1 MDSKIRKIIPKT
13 LVNYG
18 KHLPKAIVVNVK
30 HGFPGR
36 KLHVIGVTGTDGKT
50 TTVNMIYQI
59 LKSAGKKA
67 SMIST
72 INAEIAGK
80 SYDTGLHVTSPEA
93 SDIQKFMKKS
103 LEAGDEYMVLEVSS
117 HALDQFRVW
126 GINFEVGVITNITH
140 DHLDYHGSFE
150 NYLKAKSKLIKNVK
164 TAVLNFDD
172 PSFEILKNLTA
183 DKVLSFGKNGKSDI
197 NPRNFPLS
205 LKVPGDFNVLNA
217 EAAVGVGRALN
228 IEDKVIKKSLES
240 FCGLIGRMEEIKN
253 NLGIKV
259 IVDFACTPDAYENV
273 LTTLKNLT
281 KERLIILFGSA
292 AERDCSKRSLIG
304 KIAAKFADI
313 TILTD
318 DDPRFED
325 RNKIMEEIAKG
336 YCEIKGKKD
345 NNLFMQLGREKAIEL
360 AFKLA
365 KKGDTIALL
374 GKGHEKSIAIEG
386 RELPWSDVEEAKK
399 AINNLW
405 KKK

>member
-1 MDSKIRKIIPKT
+1 MDLKIKKIIPKT

-72 INAEIAGK
+72 INAKIAGK

-93 SDIQKFMKKS
+93 SDIQKFIKKA
-103 LEAGDEYMVLEVSS
+103 LEAGDGYMVLEVSS
-117 HALDQFRVW
+117 HALEQFRVW
-126 GINFEVGVITNITH
+126 GINFEIGVITNITS

-164 TAVLNFDD
+164 TAVLNYDD
-172 PSFEILKNLTA
+172 HSFEVLKSITMG
-183 DKVLSFGKNGKSDI
+183 KVLSFGKNDSSDI
-197 NPRNFPLS
+197 NPKSFPLN
-205 LKVPGDFNVLNA
+205 LKIPGDFNVLNA

-228 IEDKVIKKSLES
+228 IEDKIIREVLENFKGIS
-240 FCGLIGRMEEIKN
+240 GRMEEIEN
-253 NLGIKV
+253 NLGINV
-259 IVDFACTPDAYENV
+259 IVDFACSANAYQNV
-273 LTTLKNLT
+273 FETLRKKT
-281 KERLIILFGSA
+281 KGKLIAVFGSY
-292 AERDCSKRSLIG
+292 AERDSSKRPIIG
-304 KIAAKFADI
+304 RIAARLTDI

-325 RNKIMEEIAKG
+325 RKKIMEEIAKG
-336 YCEIKGKKD
+336 YFEIKGKNDK
-345 NNLFMQLGREKAIEL
+345 NLHMQLGREKAIEL
-360 AFKLA
+360 AFSLA

-374 GKGHEKSIAIEG
+374 GKGHEKSIAIG
-386 RELPWSDVEEAKK
+386 GKELPWSDADEARK
-399 AINNLW
+399 AINKLW

>member
-1 MDSKIRKIIPKT
+1 MDNKIRKIIPKT

-18 KHLPKAIVVNVK
+18 KHLPKAIAVNVK

-72 INAEIAGK
+72 INAEINGK

-172 PSFEILKNLTA
+172 PSFESLKSLVTG
-183 DKVLSFGKNGKSDI
+183 KIISFGENDKSDI
-197 NPRNFPLS
+197 NPKDFPLN
-205 LKVPGDFNVLNA
+205 LKIPGDFNVLNA
-217 EAAVGVGRALN
+217 EAAVGVGRVLN
-228 IEDKVIKKSLES
+228 IEEKIIREALENFKGIS
-240 FCGLIGRMEEIKN
+240 GRMEEIKN
-253 NLGIKV
+253 NLGINV
-259 IVDFACTPDAYENV
+259 IVDFATTPNAFENV
-273 LTTLKNLT
+273 LYTLKIRT
-281 KERLIILFGSA
+281 KGKLIILFGSA
-292 AERDCSKRSLIG
+292 SERDSSKRKTIG
-304 KIAAKFADI
+304 EIAAKLADI

-336 YCEIKGKKD
+336 YYEIKGENNK
-345 NNLFMQLGREKAIEL
+345 NLFKQIGRQKAIEL

-365 KKGDTIALL
+365 KRGDTIALL

-386 RELPWSDVEEAKK
+386 KELPWSDVEEAKK
-399 AINNLW
+399 AINNL
-405 KKK
+405 

>member
-1 MDSKIRKIIPKT
+1 MVNIIRKIIPKI

-18 KHLPKAIVVNVK
+18 KHLPKAIVANVK

-59 LKSAGKKA
+59 IKSAGKKA

-72 INAEIAGK
+72 VNTEIAGK

-93 SDIQKFMKKS
+93 SDIQKLMKKS
-103 LEAGDEYMVLEVSS
+103 FEAGDEYMVLEVSS
-117 HALDQFRVW
+117 HALEQFRVW
-126 GINFEVGVITNITH
+126 GINFEVGVITNITS
-140 DHLDYHGSFE
+140 DHLDYHGNFE
-150 NYLKAKSKLIKNVK
+150 NLVKAKSKLIKNVK
-164 TAVLNFDD
+164 TAVLNYDD
-172 PSFEILKNLTA
+172 PSFKVLKKITPG
-183 DKVLSFGKNGKSDI
+183 KILSFGINDKSDI
-197 NPRNFPLS
+197 NPKKFPLT
-205 LKVPGDFNVLNA
+205 LKIPGNFNVLNA
-217 EAAVGVGRALN
+217 EAAAGVGRALN
-228 IEDKVIKKSLES
+228 IEDKIIKETLENFNGIS
-240 FCGLIGRMEEIKN
+240 GRMEEIEN
-253 NLGIKV
+253 NLGINV
-259 IVDFACTPDAYENV
+259 IVDFACSANAYQNV
-273 LTTLKNLT
+273 FETLRKTTKG
-281 KERLIILFGSA
+281 KLIAVFGSY
-292 AERDCSKRSLIG
+292 AERDSSKRPIIG
-304 KIAAKFADI
+304 RIAARLTDI

-336 YCEIKGKKD
+336 YCEIKGENDK
-345 NNLFMQLGREKAIEL
+345 NLYKQIGRQQAIEL

-386 RELPWSDVEEAKK
+386 KELPWSDADEARK